1 MENDGGTKLQV
12 IAADG
17 GELAASITAA
27 SLALADSGMFSVIAT
42 SPSINFT
49 GS

>member
-1 MENDGGTKLQV
+1 MENDVGTKLQV

-27 SLALADSGMFSVIAT
+27 SLALADSGMFSVIVVVT
-42 SPSINFT
+42 SSFLY
-49 GS
+49 